1 MCSEAAY
8 RAPSPRRA
16 VRCVAV
22 RVAHRVERE
31 TQSEAR
37 RTAKLYA
44 ELLCVSLIV
53 YSLGGGGGGW
63 ARRSRA
69 GRDNLSRQVRHY
81 VALTQYLVPGIVDQ
95 LHVGQVFYL
104 LYFNII
110 CLF

>member
-22 RVAHRVERE
+22 RVAHRVERG
-31 TQSEAR
+31 TQSLAR
-37 RTAKLYA
+37 RIAKLYA
-44 ELLCVSLIV
+44 ELLCVPLCV

-81 VALTQYLVPGIVDQ
+81 VALTQYVVGQ
-95 LHVGQVFYL
+95 LIPAQYPGQVFYL

-110 CLF
+110 SLF

>member
-16 VRCVAV
+16 VR
-22 RVAHRVERE
+22 VAHRVERG

-44 ELLCVSLIV
+44 ELSVLRFTLR
-53 YSLGGGGGGW
+53 LGGGGGGW

-81 VALTQYLVPGIVDQ
+81 VALTQYLVPGIGDP
-95 LHVGQVFYL
+95 LDVGQVFYL

-110 CLF
+110 SLF

>member
-22 RVAHRVERE
+22 RVAHRVERG
-31 TQSEAR
+31 TQSVAR

-44 ELLCVSLIV
+44 ELLCVSLCV

-81 VALTQYLVPGIVDQ
+81 VALTQYLVPGIGDPQ
-95 LHVGQVFYL
+95 YVGQVFYL
-104 LYFNII
+104 LYFKII